1 MLLWIDS
8 GRLVAMVSVCPRYH
22 SARTDLVMH
31 VNTPSSPR
39 AFKVIVLTQACR
51 VFVCFPAHWLMME
64 TSFLLARFLLT
75 WPTESGRVCL
85 PRAVPPDANQNERCS
100 VFCSCFPRPN
110 QTFFQTFDT
119 PILLGFEVSN
129 WSAKLTSSYPGDTHL
144 ITLQTMPKHLSHIL
158 LEQRCLTRGSPG
170 GAMRPAAIFFN
181 HDTKILHDGVGR

>member
-75 WPTESGRVCL
+75 WPTEYGWICL
-85 PRAVPPDANQNERCS
+85 PLAVPPDANQNERCS
-100 VFCSCFPRPN
+100 MFCWCFPRPN
-110 QTFFQTFDT
+110 HTFFQTYDT
-119 PILLGFEVSN
+119 PMLRGFGVGK
-129 WSAKLTSSYPGDTHL
+129 WSAKLKSSYPDL
-144 ITLQTMPKHLSHIL
+144 HLSTLNHAQIFVAYPFRAKVSNPRL
-158 LEQRCLTRGSPG
+158 ARWCYAT
-170 GAMRPAAIFFN
+170 AATFLN
-181 HDTKILHDGVGR
+181 YDTKKLHDDVGR